1 MAEEGSGMFDL
12 TGRTALV
19 TGAGQGVGAGIARLL
34 AAQGARV
41 AVNDLQAVRSMQT
54 VQSIVSV
61 GGRAQTAVFD
71 VADYQAVSSNVAR
84 IEEALGPIDI
94 LVNNAGIPQ
103 GMGIQPFRE
112 STPESWRPYIDVN
125 LYGVLNCCRAVI
137 NGMITR
143 RFGRVITISSG
154 AGTVGLAL
162 GVSPYA
168 AGKGGGIS
176 FMRHLALENAGFGVT
191 ANTVALGLIDN
202 QKNPQATAHLART
215 IPVGRLGEPEDVGAL
230 CVYLASKES
239 GWMTGQTLQIN
250 GGNVTT

>member
-1 MAEEGSGMFDL
+1 MFDL

-34 AAQGARV
+34 AAQGAKV
-41 AVNDLQAVRSMQT
+41 AVNDLRAVRAMET
-54 VQSIVSV
+54 VQSIQQS
-61 GGRAQTAVFD
+61 GGRAMTAVFD
-71 VADYQAVSSNVAR
+71 VADYHAVATN
-84 IEEALGPIDI
+84 IERLEAVFGPFDI
-94 LVNNAGIPQ
+94 LVNNAGIPE

-112 STPESWRPYIDVN
+112 TEPEAWRPYIEVN

-137 NGMITR
+137 NGMNAR
-143 RFGRVITISSG
+143 GFGRIITISSG
-154 AGTVGLAL
+154 AGTIGLAL

-176 FMRHLALENAGFGVT
+176 FMRHLALESAKFGVT
-191 ANTVALGLIDN
+191 ANTVALGLINN
-202 QKNPQATAHLART
+202 QRTPDTTAHLAKT

-230 CVYLASKES
+230 CVYLASNES

>member
-1 MAEEGSGMFDL
+1 MFDL

-34 AAQGARV
+34 ASRGAAV
-41 AVNDLQAVRSMQT
+41 AVNDLHAVRAMAT
-54 VQSIVSV
+54 VQSIVST
-61 GGRAQTAVFD
+61 GGRAMTAVFD
-71 VADYQAVSSNVAR
+71 VADYAAVSEHVAR
-84 IEEALGPIDI
+84 LERALGPIDV

-112 STPESWRPYIDVN
+112 SDPAAWRPYVDVN
-125 LYGVLNCCRAVI
+125 LYGVMNCCRAVI
-137 NGMITR
+137 NGMIAR
-143 RFGRVITISSG
+143 RFGRIVTISSG

-168 AGKGGGIS
+168 AGKGGGIA
-176 FMRHLALENAGFGVT
+176 FMRHLALENAAFGVT

-202 QKNPQATAHLART
+202 QHDPAATAAMAKAV
-215 IPVGRLGEPEDVGAL
+215 PVGRLGQPEDVGAL
-230 CVYLASKES
+230 CVYLASNES

-250 GGNVTT
+250 GGSVTT